1 MCRCRLLCT
10 HDTDML
16 LKELKIMIVGRNPLV
31 GGELVGIRIRIR
43 NEKRTDPHLYCTFH
57 NNKIRNFVTQMKRT
71 K

>member
-31 GGELVGIRIRIR
+31 GGGVGR
-43 NEKRTDPHLYCTFH
+43 NK
-57 NNKIRNFVTQMKRT
+57 NKNK

>member
-31 GGELVGIRIRIR
+31 GGGGGGGVGR
-43 NEKRTDPHLYCTFH
+43 NK
-57 NNKIRNFVTQMKRT
+57 NKKKNK